1 MGIMTKAKGD
11 KVHTRSIEINTYE
24 YDDRHLVVEG
34 CLMDR
39 RTGDYFLIS
48 GEKRPPG
55 VVHHMVI
62 RMLVD
67 ISTLTIE
74 DIEAEMPTVPHEE
87 CLETLESLAPVKG
100 MRIASGFT
108 LKVKELIGGI
118 KGCSHLQALLI
129 AMAPA
134 AIQGFGAYQSQR
146 PSGYGSNLPLI
157 IQFLIN
163 TCWPWREDGPLVR
176 LHLYKN

>member
-1 MGIMTKAKGD
+1 MGTMTKEKGN

-24 YDDRHLVVEG
+24 HDDQHLVVEG
-34 CLMDR
+34 CLMDK
-39 RTGDYFLIS
+39 RTGEYFLIS

-55 VVHHMVI
+55 MIHHMVI
-62 RMLVD
+62 HMLVN

-74 DIEAEMPTVPHEE
+74 DIEAEMPTVPREE
-87 CLETLESLAPVKG
+87 CLETIESLAPVKG

-129 AMAPA
+129 SMAPA
-134 AIQGFGAYQSQR
+134 AIQGFGAYQSQK

-157 IQFLIN
+157 IRFLIN
-163 TCWPWREDGPLVR
+163 TCRPWRENGPLVKQ
-176 LHLYKN
+176 HFKKN